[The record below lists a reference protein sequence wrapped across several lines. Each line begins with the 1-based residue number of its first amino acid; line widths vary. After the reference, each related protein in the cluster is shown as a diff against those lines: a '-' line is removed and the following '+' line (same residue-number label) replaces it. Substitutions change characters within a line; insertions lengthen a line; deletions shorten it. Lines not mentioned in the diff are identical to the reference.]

1 MHLHYGDRTM
11 MQFVVFASALTMIV
25 GAIAVVI
32 STLRG
37 SADAILTALAG
48 EWGAMTP
55 IAIPARVRR
64 VTRPVRFAPQPL
76 RAAA

>member
-1 MHLHYGDRTM
+1 M

-37 SADAILTALAG
+37 SADAILVALAG
-48 EWGAMTP
+48 RGVTVPVAVP
-55 IAIPARVRR
+55 SRVRR
-64 VTRPVRFAPQPL
+64 VTQPVRFAPLPL